1 MQNSFL
7 ISFFFFQTN
16 LKKEIGTPSGI
27 AYEKIQIAF
36 MQTLKQKNE
45 NRMFNKLITGTQQ

>member
-45 NRMFNKLITGTQQ
+45 NRMLNKLITGTQQ